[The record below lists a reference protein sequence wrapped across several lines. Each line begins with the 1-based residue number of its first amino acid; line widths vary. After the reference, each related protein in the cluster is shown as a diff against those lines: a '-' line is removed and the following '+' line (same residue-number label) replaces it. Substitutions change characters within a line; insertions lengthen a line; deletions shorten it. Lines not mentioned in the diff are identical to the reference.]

1 MICCSNFQLVIIAG
15 HRAGFR
21 DAIILKMGDEEL
33 EAPNEPIETAEKA
46 DEVARVEDVWMQ
58 NKSSKNKCLKFYA
71 INE

>member
-1 MICCSNFQLVIIAG
+1 
-15 HRAGFR
+15 
-21 DAIILKMGDEEL
+21 MGDEEL